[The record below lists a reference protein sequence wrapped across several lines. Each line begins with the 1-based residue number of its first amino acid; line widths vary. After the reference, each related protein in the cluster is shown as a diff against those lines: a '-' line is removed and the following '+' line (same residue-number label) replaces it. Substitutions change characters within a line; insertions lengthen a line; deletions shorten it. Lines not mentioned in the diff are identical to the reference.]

1 MSTSAKK
8 ICFLVLWT
16 SVWPKGGAG
25 VPSPKSTTASKDKKY
40 RNQMMMRTTDDL
52 GVQFKRNSKFFK
64 KWSKRFFLVNYEI
77 TFELNQKRVLT
88 CKVDLTSE
96 SFPSYCVA
104 RLVSKKAVTLRRW
117 IGNIKRKLTIYCLN

>member
-1 MSTSAKK
+1 MEQT
-8 ICFLVLWT
+8 VL
-16 SVWPKGGAG
+16 
-25 VPSPKSTTASKDKKY
+25 PS
-40 RNQMMMRTTDDL
+40 
-52 GVQFKRNSKFFK
+52 
-64 KWSKRFFLVNYEI
+64 YEI

-96 SFPSYCVA
+96 SFNFPSYCVA

>member
-1 MSTSAKK
+1 
-8 ICFLVLWT
+8 
-16 SVWPKGGAG
+16 
-25 VPSPKSTTASKDKKY
+25 
-40 RNQMMMRTTDDL
+40 MMMMTTD

-64 KWSKRFFLVNYEI
+64 KWSKTVLPSYEI

-117 IGNIKRKLTIYCLN
+117 IGNIKRKQTIYCLN